1 MIGIIVILSWL
12 GIPCLKRILLGHICG
27 LCSALS
33 EQYCSLNCEFS
44 TFLPMSI
51 ASRHRSSTLLTGG
64 AGNFAPACFFA
75 DRKIVCHPC
84 YTVAGKGTLFS
95 LPSVPPQLHQ
105 PVSGFLQAPGTKEE
119 PLLWFMLPTPKD
131 TCQLLFKTFLLSS
144 WW

>member
-75 DRKIVCHPC
+75 DRKIVYVTH
-84 YTVAGKGTLFS
+84 AILWQGKVHYSHFPPFHHSCTSQS
-95 LPSVPPQLHQ
+95 LASYKLLVPRRSHCFG
-105 PVSGFLQAPGTKEE
+105 SC
-119 PLLWFMLPTPKD
+119 
-131 TCQLLFKTFLLSS
+131 CQLLRIHVSFSLKPSF
-144 WW
+144 